1 MLRALKL
8 SSWVV
13 HCLHCP
19 LSDASPDVEGIETA
33 IGSQSCAKHLSDASP
48 DVEGIETCAC
58 SRFPLPIDQ
67 SDSQV
72 KIRATKI
79 ADLSHRFLISSQ
91 MCGPMLRSTNVNYL
105 VQFRLNIWIL
115 LSIFRSLKLDNSC
128 PHFEPVWRMH
138 RLMLRAR
145 DKIGTPVPI
154 WA

>member
-1 MLRALKL
+1 MHRPMLRALKQQ
-8 SSWVV
+8 
-13 HCLHCP
+13 LHQCFIICFV
-19 LSDASPDVEGIETA
+19 SDASPDVEGIETLD
-33 IGSQSCAKHLSDASP
+33 HLTLPESWDQSDASP
-48 DVEGIETCAC
+48 DIEGIETCAC

-105 VQFRLNIWIL
+105 VQFRLNSWIL

-128 PHFEPVWRMH
+128 PHFEPV
-138 RLMLRAR
+138 
-145 DKIGTPVPI
+145 
-154 WA
+154 